1 MSEGVAKVKA
11 IRDRLEEVRLADRS
25 RVFNTARVE
34 AFELENLIDVGMA
47 IITSALARRESRGA
61 HSRPD
66 YPERDD
72 RNWMRHSLYFL
83 EGDQVDY
90 KPVRTRPLTVE
101 SFPPKER
108 VY

>member
-1 MSEGVAKVKA
+1 MAEGVEKVKR
-11 IRDRLEEVRLADRS
+11 IREQLDEVRLRDRS
-25 RVFNTARVE
+25 RTFNTARVE
-34 AFELENLIDVGMA
+34 AFELENLIDVGIS
-47 IITSALARRESRGA
+47 IIIAAQARKESRGA

-66 YPERDD
+66 FPRRDD
-72 RNWMRHSLYFL
+72 RNWMRHSLYFREQDRL
-83 EGDQVDY
+83 DY